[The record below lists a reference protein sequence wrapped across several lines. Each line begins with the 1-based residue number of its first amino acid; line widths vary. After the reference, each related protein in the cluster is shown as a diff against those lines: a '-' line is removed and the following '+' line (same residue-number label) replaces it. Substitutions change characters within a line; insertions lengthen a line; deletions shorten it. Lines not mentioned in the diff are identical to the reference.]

1 VLFALHILVSFTVFL
16 VIFSELDCL
25 FFAGIPYEAIR
36 KRWGRF
42 GHHSHGLVAVGHR
55 GAALGFAC
63 SNFRK
68 FQFSNPG
75 YLFLALCLSLCVI
88 GPDTPRSMPP
98 KESFITIVHHEG
110 ESVGRIDWSN
120 GAAPAGRQ
128 KQRAGAESG
137 HLDQDR
143 GTPIAAPAMLF
154 CPAAPWRGQKRGF
167 FSLKFWLKNP
177 RVCPLHG
184 GWP

>member
-1 VLFALHILVSFTVFL
+1 
-16 VIFSELDCL
+16 
-25 FFAGIPYEAIR
+25 
-36 KRWGRF
+36 
-42 GHHSHGLVAVGHR
+42 
-55 GAALGFAC
+55 
-63 SNFRK
+63 
-68 FQFSNPG
+68 
-75 YLFLALCLSLCVI
+75 
-88 GPDTPRSMPP
+88 MPP

-167 FSLKFWLKNP
+167 FSLNFGEKTLAFVLSMGVGPEKSMAGAAIG
-177 RVCPLHG
+177 VALCDQIMHL
-184 GWP
+184 